1 LKMRRLIGLRSRLRR
16 WRTAVIGLAVL
27 GLFTSAA
34 NAVPPDDLDQM
45 LRALSMRPWWGNP
58 PPLTLLGVDG
68 RRHSL
73 DQLRGQVVLLYF
85 WATWCPICTGELPSE
100 VESLH
105 REFKDQGL
113 VIWAVSIREA
123 PDHVTA
129 WLKHHPVS
137 SPVLLDL
144 DGAATGAFRVT
155 GTPSF
160 VLVDR
165 AGHLVGRG
173 VGPRNWSGERGRVLL
188 RALLSGG

>member
-1 LKMRRLIGLRSRLRR
+1 MIGPRSRLRR
-16 WRTAVIGLAVL
+16 WRAAVTGVLA
-27 GLFTSAA
+27 LFAFFISAA
-34 NAVPPDDLDQM
+34 NAVPPDDLDQL
-45 LRALSMRPWWGNP
+45 LRALSMRPWWGDP

-85 WATWCPICTGELPSE
+85 WATWCPICTEELPSA

-113 VIWAVSIREA
+113 VIWAISIREV

-129 WLKHHPVS
+129 WLKHHPI
-137 SPVLLDL
+137 SPAVLLDPN
-144 DGAATGAFRVT
+144 GTATGAFRVT

-165 AGHLVGRG
+165 AGQLVGRG
-173 VGPRNWSGERGRVLL
+173 VGPRNWSDEPGRALL
-188 RALLSGG
+188 RALLNGR